1 MNFWQETW
9 TLIYRDAVLEWRTKY
24 AISGIVLYVLSTV
37 VVAYSAL
44 IRLDPPVWNAV
55 YWIMVLFA
63 AISAVVKSFIQ
74 ESSARQLYY
83 YSLVN
88 PAALLVAKMIYN
100 TALLTVLC
108 FLTWGLLGLLT
119 GNPVKN
125 PALFSGIILLG
136 SLGLAVTFTFISAI
150 SAKTH
155 NSATLM
161 AVLGFPLIIP
171 VLLTLVRL
179 SAVALRLMQ
188 DTSIDGDMVILAG
201 IDLMLMGVALVL
213 FPFLW
218 RD

>member
-24 AISGIVLYVLSTV
+24 AIGGIILYVLSTV

-100 TALLTVLC
+100 TVLLTGLC
-108 FLTWGLLGLLT
+108 FLTWALLGLLT

-125 PALFSGIILLG
+125 PSLFSLIIVLG